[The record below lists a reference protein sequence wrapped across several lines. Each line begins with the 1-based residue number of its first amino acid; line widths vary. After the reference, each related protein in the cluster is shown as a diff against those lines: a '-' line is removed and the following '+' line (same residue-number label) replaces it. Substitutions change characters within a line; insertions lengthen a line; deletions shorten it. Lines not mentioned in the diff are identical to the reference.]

1 MGRDSVS
8 NIRRWEAQ
16 MARYTGSV
24 CRLCRREGLKLY
36 LKGDRCYT
44 EKCAVDRRPYAP
56 GEHGQGRKKMSEYA
70 IQLREK
76 QKLRRIYGVL
86 ERQFERYFEMASRKR
101 GVTGEALLQIL
112 ESRLDNVVYR
122 MGLAT
127 SRAEA
132 RQMVRHGHIAVNG
145 KKVSIPSYLVESGD
159 VVSVREGS
167 RELTRFKLAAEAAE
181 GRTVPAWLS
190 LHPDGLSATVLSL
203 PTRDQIDVPVQEHMI
218 VELYSR

>member
-1 MGRDSVS
+1 
-8 NIRRWEAQ
+8 
-16 MARYTGSV
+16 MARYTDPV

-44 EKCAVDRRPYAP
+44 DKCAIDRRSYVP
-56 GEHGQGRKKMSEYA
+56 GEHGQARKKMSEYA
-70 IQLREK
+70 MQLREK

-101 GVTGEALLQIL
+101 GITGEALLQIL

-122 MGLAT
+122 MGLGA

-145 KKVSIPSYLVESGD
+145 QKVSIPSYLIEPGD

-167 RELTRFKLAAEAAE
+167 RELSRFKQAAE
-181 GRTVPAWLS
+181 GAPSRTIVPWLS
-190 LHPDGLSATVLSL
+190 LHPDGLSATVQAL
-203 PTRDQIDVPVQEHMI
+203 PTRDQIDVPVQEHMV

>member
-1 MGRDSVS
+1 
-8 NIRRWEAQ
+8 
-16 MARYTGSV
+16 MARYTESV

-36 LKGDRCYT
+36 LKGDRCYSD
-44 EKCAVDRRPYAP
+44 KCAVDKRPYAP

-70 IQLREK
+70 VQLREK

-112 ESRLDNVVYR
+112 ESRLDNIVYR
-122 MGLAT
+122 MGLAA

-132 RQMVRHGHIAVNG
+132 RQMVRHGHMAVNG
-145 KKVSIPSYLVESGD
+145 EKVNIPSYLVKPHD

-167 RELTRFKLAAEAAE
+167 RELTRFKMAAESAGE
-181 GRTVPAWLS
+181 RTVPAWLS
-190 LHPDGLSATVLSL
+190 LHADGLSATVLSL

>member
-1 MGRDSVS
+1 
-8 NIRRWEAQ
+8 
-16 MARYTGSV
+16 MARYTDPV

-44 EKCAVDRRPYAP
+44 DKCSIDRRSYVP

-70 IQLREK
+70 MQLREK

-86 ERQFERYFEMASRKR
+86 ERQFGRYFEMASRKR
-101 GVTGEALLQIL
+101 GITGEALLQIL

-122 MGLAT
+122 MGLGM

-132 RQMVRHGHIAVNG
+132 RQMVRHGHIAVNAE
-145 KKVSIPSYLVESGD
+145 KVSIPSYLVVPGD
-159 VVSVREGS
+159 VVSAREGS
-167 RELTRFKLAAEAAE
+167 RELHRFKLAAEGAP
-181 GRTVPAWLS
+181 GRTVVPWLS
-190 LHPDGLSATVLSL
+190 LHPDGLSATVQAL
-203 PTRDQIDVPVQEHMI
+203 PTRDQIDVPVQEHMV

>member
-1 MGRDSVS
+1 
-8 NIRRWEAQ
+8 

-36 LKGDRCYT
+36 RKGDWCCT

-145 KKVSIPSYLVESGD
+145 KKVSIPSYLVEPGD

>member
-1 MGRDSVS
+1 
-8 NIRRWEAQ
+8 
-16 MARYTGSV
+16 MARYTESV

-44 EKCAVDRRPYAP
+44 DKCAVDRRPYAP

-70 IQLREK
+70 VQLREK

-132 RQMVRHGHIAVNG
+132 RQMVKHGHIAVNG
-145 KKVSIPSYLVESGD
+145 EKVSIPSYLVEPGN

-167 RELTRFKLAAEAAE
+167 RELTRFKLAAEAAGE
-181 GRTVPAWLS
+181 RTAPAWLS
-190 LHPDGLSATVLSL
+190 LHADGLGATVLGL